1 MSSICI
7 IIPENPQ
14 NEVISTVILLLASEK
29 KKKKQHRKNKPVRE
43 ITYKPS
49 KSDFKCNVL
58 NHIVVFPL
66 YK

>member
-29 KKKKQHRKNKPVRE
+29 KKNQHRKNKPVRE